1 MSKFCQNCGKAL
13 DDATRFCDGCGAP
26 QQAAPQQAPVATT
39 PKAPK
44 ASFDFNKIIDEVKSF
59 ANGLVNRCKADKKF
73 MYTCI
78 GVAAAAVVVL
88 VVLLALVFGGSS
100 YTAPIDTLIDVS
112 FEGKVDK
119 IKNLAPDE
127 YWDWYE
133 DEYDEDLDDIIEEAE
148 ESFDDMMEYYEEQ
161 YGDNLRVS
169 YKVDKKKELSDRKL
183 EGIAESV
190 RFMDTKIIGTE
201 DLLYNVQVFLRAQ
214 NAYYLREAFYHY
226 RKDNQ
231 HSLTKTYKKEL
242 LPKRKVLFGELSR
255 AVSHCGDPDYE
266 RALKKRIAL
275 DILGQ
280 SLNVVRSGE
289 PAKTKRRL
297 IREVLHDEVYGSALA
312 ELSTAGMRLHWKL
325 YYGCAKRGAAM
336 GVYLLTRAIIA
347 LR

>member
-1 MSKFCQNCGKAL
+1 MKQSL
-13 DDATRFCDGCGAP
+13 P
-26 QQAAPQQAPVATT
+26 LISIIVPVYRTEQYLRQCVD
-39 PKAPK
+39 
-44 ASFDFNKIIDEVKSF
+44 S
-59 ANGLVNRCKADKKF
+59 
-73 MYTCI
+73 
-78 GVAAAAVVVL
+78 
-88 VVLLALVFGGSS
+88 LLAQTYNRIEIILVDDGSPDGSGGICEEYAAKDPRVKVIHQENGGLSAARNTGLDHATGEYVMFVDSDDWISPDNCEKAVAVARARDVDVVIWS
-100 YTAPIDTLIDVS
+100 YRR
-112 FEGKVDK
+112 EY
-119 IKNLAPDE
+119 PDRS
-127 YWDWYE
+127 
-133 DEYDEDLDDIIEEAE
+133 LDRHIFAE
-148 ESFDDMMEYYEEQ
+148 EQAFTGEAYRRLFLKVL
-161 YGDNLRVS
+161 GDTVTPETLDS
-169 YKVDKKKELSDRKL
+169 LSSACNKLYKL
-183 EGIAESV
+183 EGVAQSV
-190 RFMDTKIIGTE
+190 RFVDTKIIGTE

-297 IREVLHDEVYGSALA
+297 IREVLHDEVCGSALA
-312 ELSTAGMRLHWKL
+312 ELSTAGMKIHWKL
-325 YYGCAKRGAAM
+325 YYGCAKRGAVM
-336 GVYLLTRAIIA
+336 GVYLLTLAIIA

>member
-1 MSKFCQNCGKAL
+1 MKNSL
-13 DDATRFCDGCGAP
+13 P
-26 QQAAPQQAPVATT
+26 LISIIVPVYRTEQYLHQCVDSLLAQT
-39 PKAPK
+39 
-44 ASFDFNKIIDEVKSF
+44 
-59 ANGLVNRCKADKKF
+59 
-73 MYTCI
+73 YTCI
-78 GVAAAAVVVL
+78 EIILVDDGSPDGSGMICEEYAAKDPRVKVIHQENSGPSAARNTGLAHATGEYAMFVDSDDWISPDNCEKAVTVALERNVDVVIW
-88 VVLLALVFGGSS
+88 S
-100 YTAPIDTLIDVS
+100 YRRE
-112 FEGKVDK
+112 F
-119 IKNLAPDE
+119 PDRS
-127 YWDWYE
+127 
-133 DEYDEDLDDIIEEAE
+133 LDRHIFAE
-148 ESFDDMMEYYEEQ
+148 EQAFTGEAYRRLFLKVL
-161 YGDNLRVS
+161 GDTVTPETLDS
-169 YKVDKKKELSDRKL
+169 LSSACNKLYKL

-190 RFMDTKIIGTE
+190 RFMDIKIIGNE

-336 GVYLLTRAIIA
+336 GVYLLTRAIMA

>member
-1 MSKFCQNCGKAL
+1 MKNSL
-13 DDATRFCDGCGAP
+13 P
-26 QQAAPQQAPVATT
+26 LISIIVPVYRTEQYLHQCVD
-39 PKAPK
+39 
-44 ASFDFNKIIDEVKSF
+44 S
-59 ANGLVNRCKADKKF
+59 
-73 MYTCI
+73 
-78 GVAAAAVVVL
+78 
-88 VVLLALVFGGSS
+88 LLAQTYTRIEIILVDDGSPDGSGMICEEYAAKDPRVKVIHQENSGPSAARNTGLAHATGEYAMFVDSDDWISPDNCEKAVTVALERNVDVVIWS
-100 YTAPIDTLIDVS
+100 YRRE
-112 FEGKVDK
+112 F
-119 IKNLAPDE
+119 PDRS
-127 YWDWYE
+127 
-133 DEYDEDLDDIIEEAE
+133 LDRHIFAE
-148 ESFDDMMEYYEEQ
+148 EQAFTGEAYRRLFLKVL
-161 YGDNLRVS
+161 GDTVTPETLDS
-169 YKVDKKKELSDRKL
+169 LSSACNKLYKL

-190 RFMDTKIIGTE
+190 RFMDIKIIGNE